1 MSAACLVC
9 LKLTDASTGYHPGFA
24 RALFGT
30 GNVPLIDIALAK
42 LHTAALAMVGHT
54 SLSGIQR
61 KVSLRLPP
69 DKARLQ
75 VAAEGGP
82 YILKPQSVTYP
93 ALPENEH
100 VTMLIVR
107 RLEIATPPLGLVRLA
122 DESLAYI
129 VKRFDRLED
138 GTKLLQEDFCQLA
151 QQPPK
156 DRYAGSAE
164 LCARLT
170 LRYAT
175 EPVIEARNLF
185 RLLVCAF
192 WTGNG
197 ALHLKNIS
205 LLRRVDGVYVLS
217 PAYDVLCTRLVIHDD
232 VLALSV
238 GGNKKN
244 ITRKQWLALAKACQ
258 LPERAAVRV
267 LAETANAEGD
277 ALELV
282 RSSYLPAEMK
292 AQYAAM
298 LTQRAKG
305 LAKAVG

>member
-1 MSAACLVC
+1 M
-9 LKLTDASTGYHPGFA
+9 
-24 RALFGT
+24 
-30 GNVPLIDIALAK
+30 
-42 LHTAALAMVGHT
+42 
-54 SLSGIQR
+54 
-61 KVSLRLPP
+61 
-69 DKARLQ
+69 
-75 VAAEGGP
+75 
-82 YILKPQSVTYP
+82 
-93 ALPENEH
+93 
-100 VTMLIVR
+100 
-107 RLEIATPPLGLVRLA
+107 
-122 DESLAYI
+122 
-129 VKRFDRLED
+129 
-138 GTKLLQEDFCQLA
+138 
-151 QQPPK
+151 
-156 DRYAGSAE
+156 
-164 LCARLT
+164 
-170 LRYAT
+170 
-175 EPVIEARNLF
+175 
-185 RLLVCAF
+185 
-192 WTGNG
+192 
-197 ALHLKNIS
+197 
-205 LLRRVDGVYVLS
+205 S